1 VQAFQNGSPLRSVRT
16 IQPSLENARA
26 RTLPGGDWHGAWDH
40 ASFTLPA
47 RLTIDPT
54 MPSLEK
60 GNHTRTDIIVA
71 IILAAIAVLWI
82 LAYIVI
88 FVKSGAA

>member
-1 VQAFQNGSPLRSVRT
+1 
-16 IQPSLENARA
+16 
-26 RTLPGGDWHGAWDH
+26 
-40 ASFTLPA
+40 
-47 RLTIDPT
+47 

-60 GNHTRTDIIVA
+60 GNYTRTDMIVA
-71 IILAAIAVLWI
+71 IVLAAIAVLWI

>member
-1 VQAFQNGSPLRSVRT
+1 
-16 IQPSLENARA
+16 
-26 RTLPGGDWHGAWDH
+26 
-40 ASFTLPA
+40 
-47 RLTIDPT
+47 

-60 GNHTRTDIIVA
+60 GNYTLTDLIVA
-71 IILAAIAVLWI
+71 IVLAAIAVLWI